1 LKLRVSLLFDN
12 RVKPRY
18 DAGQTNVRGFV
29 TNWRSRSQP
38 IQVGDIVGYS
48 KAFLQSTGQYT
59 GDAPFARGKVIT
71 LEPLGTDIILAEIEW
86 DKPDLPSRVNVKNLS
101 TIRQISLGE

>member
-1 LKLRVSLLFDN
+1 M
-12 RVKPRY
+12 
-18 DAGQTNVRGFV
+18 

-59 GDAPFARGKVIT
+59 GDAPFARGKVIA
-71 LEPLGTDIILAEIEW
+71 LQPLGADILLAEIDW
-86 DKPDLPSRVNVKNLS
+86 VKPDLPSRVNVNNLS
-101 TIRQISLGE
+101 TVRQISFCE